1 MIPPIGSLWIDDTD
15 RIVSVVGYRGR
26 DRVAAVCLSSGEV
39 VVIEAWQG
47 PRASVSVTPD
57 GAILRAGR
65 TAVYWVRGNGNEN
78 ATLATP
84 SDVAYPCYCSLAS
97 GEYPN
102 AAIWGLRL
110 GPHEQAV
117 RREVDALLDAGV
129 AVTLGVKRGSGVP

>member
-47 PRASVSVTPD
+47 PRASVSVTPG

-65 TAVYWVRGNGNEN
+65 VAVYWVRGNGNAN
-78 ATLATP
+78 AILATP
-84 SDVAYPCYCSLAS
+84 GDVAYPAYCSLPT

-110 GPHEQAV
+110 GAAEQAI
-117 RREVDALLDAGV
+117 RREVGRLIDEGV
-129 AVTLGVKRGSGVP
+129 VVVLHVKRGTGVP